1 MHKIERLLQTLAP
14 KGVEFKTL
22 EEVFEIKNGYTP
34 SKNNPEF
41 WKNGTI
47 PWFRMEDIREN
58 GRILKDSIQHITP
71 KALKG
76 KKLFPKNSIIISTTA
91 TIGEHALLIVDSLAN
106 QRFTFLSKKANCDLA
121 LDMKFF
127 FYQCFLLGEWC
138 KKNTNVSGFASVDM
152 TAFKKYKF
160 PIPPLEIQQEIVK
173 ILDAFTELNTELN
186 TELKARKKQ
195 YEYYQNMLLDFNDI
209 NQNHKDAKM
218 SVKTYPKRLKTLLQ
232 TLVPK
237 GVEFRKLGEVLEYDQ
252 PNQYC
257 VTSKEFDKSY
267 PTPVL
272 TAGKTFILGYTNE
285 KDNIYQASKNA
296 PVIIFDDFTTATQW
310 VDFPFKVK
318 SSAMKILLPKNP
330 TINIRF
336 IFFYMQTIPYNI
348 GGEHARH
355 WISRYSQI
363 EVPIPPLEIQQEIVK
378 ILDAFTEL
386 NTELN
391 TELKAR
397 KKQYEY
403 YQNMLLDFN
412 DINQNHKDAKMSVK
426 TYPKR
431 LKTLLQTLAPKGVE
445 FKTLEEV
452 FEIKNGY
459 TPSKN
464 NPEFWKNGT
473 IPWFRMEDIREN
485 GRILKDSIQHITP
498 KALKGKKLFPK
509 NSIIISTTA
518 TIGEHALLIVDS
530 LANQR
535 FTFLSKK
542 ANCDLALDMKF
553 FFYQC
558 FLLGEWCKKNTNVS
572 GFASV
577 DMTAFKKY
585 KFPIPPLEIQQE
597 IVKILDAFTELN
609 TELNTELKARK
620 KQYEY
625 YREKLL
631 TFKPLLKQGIT

>member
-14 KGVEFKTL
+14 KGVGFRKL
-22 EEVFEIKNGYTP
+22 GEVINIF
-34 SKNNPEF
+34 
-41 WKNGTI
+41 
-47 PWFRMEDIREN
+47 
-58 GRILKDSIQHITP
+58 
-71 KALKG
+71 KG
-76 KKLFPKNSIIISTTA
+76 KQLNKELLLDYGEYPVMNGGIHASGYWNEYNTDYPKIIISQCGSSAGYVNYMT
-91 TIGEHALLIVDSLAN
+91 
-106 QRFTFLSKKANCDLA
+106 SKFWAGANCYAIELNSEK
-121 LDMKFF
+121 L
-127 FYQCFLLGEWC
+127 
-138 KKNTNVSGFASVDM
+138 N
-152 TAFKKYKF
+152 YKF
-160 PIPPLEIQQEIVK
+160 LYYFLKNSQSILMKSQFGACIPVLNKADIETLTIPIPPLEIQQEIVK

-195 YEYYQNMLLDFNDI
+195 YEYYQNMLLDFKDI
-209 NQNHKDAKM
+209 HSNHKDAK
-218 SVKTYPKRLKTLLQ
+218 
-232 TLVPK
+232 
-237 GVEFRKLGEVLEYDQ
+237 EKLAQ
-252 PNQYC
+252 
-257 VTSKEFDKSY
+257 
-267 PTPVL
+267 
-272 TAGKTFILGYTNE
+272 
-285 KDNIYQASKNA
+285 
-296 PVIIFDDFTTATQW
+296 
-310 VDFPFKVK
+310 
-318 SSAMKILLPKNP
+318 
-330 TINIRF
+330 
-336 IFFYMQTIPYNI
+336 
-348 GGEHARH
+348 
-355 WISRYSQI
+355 
-363 EVPIPPLEIQQEIVK
+363 
-378 ILDAFTEL
+378 
-386 NTELN
+386 
-391 TELKAR
+391 
-397 KKQYEY
+397 
-403 YQNMLLDFN
+403 
-412 DINQNHKDAKMSVK
+412 K

-530 LANQR
+530 LANQQ

-558 FLLGEWCKKNTNVS
+558 FLLGEWCKNNINVS

-597 IVKILDAFTELN
+597 IVKILDQFSILTTDLLAGIPAEI
-609 TELNTELKARK
+609 KARK

-631 TFKPLLKQGIT
+631 TFKPLLK

>member
-138 KKNTNVSGFASVDM
+138 KNNINVSGFASVDM

-195 YEYYQNMLLDFNDI
+195 YEYYQNMLLDFNGI

-218 SVKTYPKRLKTLLQ
+218 S
-232 TLVPK
+232 
-237 GVEFRKLGEVLEYDQ
+237 
-252 PNQYC
+252 
-257 VTSKEFDKSY
+257 
-267 PTPVL
+267 
-272 TAGKTFILGYTNE
+272 A
-285 KDNIYQASKNA
+285 
-296 PVIIFDDFTTATQW
+296 
-310 VDFPFKVK
+310 
-318 SSAMKILLPKNP
+318 
-330 TINIRF
+330 
-336 IFFYMQTIPYNI
+336 
-348 GGEHARH
+348 
-355 WISRYSQI
+355 
-363 EVPIPPLEIQQEIVK
+363 
-378 ILDAFTEL
+378 
-386 NTELN
+386 
-391 TELKAR
+391 
-397 KKQYEY
+397 
-403 YQNMLLDFN
+403 
-412 DINQNHKDAKMSVK
+412 K

-445 FKTLEEV
+445 FRKLGEVCESTNKKTLKISEV
-452 FEIKNGY
+452 SEVKNKGMYPVINSGRDLYGY
-459 TPSKN
+459 YHDFN
-464 NPEFWKNGT
+464 NDGENIT
-473 IPWFRMEDIREN
+473 IASR
-485 GRILKDSIQHITP
+485 
-498 KALKGKKLFPK
+498 
-509 NSIIISTTA
+509 
-518 TIGEHALLIVDS
+518 GEYAGFI
-530 LANQR
+530 NY
-535 FTFLSKK
+535 F
-542 ANCDLALDMKF
+542 NEKF
-553 FFYQC
+553 FAGGLCYPYKVKDTNELLTKFLYFY
-558 FLLGEWCKKNTNVS
+558 LKTNEIQIMENLVFRGS
-572 GFASV
+572 IPALNKA
-577 DMTAFKKY
+577 DIETLAI
-585 KFPIPPLEIQQE
+585 PIPPLEIQQE
-597 IVKILDAFTELN
+597 IVKILDQFSILTTDLLAGIPAEI
-609 TELNTELKARK
+609 KARK

-631 TFKPLLKQGIT
+631 TFKPLQNKE

>member
-14 KGVEFKTL
+14 
-22 EEVFEIKNGYTP
+22 N
-34 SKNNPEF
+34 
-41 WKNGTI
+41 
-47 PWFRMEDIREN
+47 
-58 GRILKDSIQHITP
+58 
-71 KALKG
+71 
-76 KKLFPKNSIIISTTA
+76 
-91 TIGEHALLIVDSLAN
+91 
-106 QRFTFLSKKANCDLA
+106 
-121 LDMKFF
+121 
-127 FYQCFLLGEWC
+127 
-138 KKNTNVSGFASVDM
+138 
-152 TAFKKYKF
+152 
-160 PIPPLEIQQEIVK
+160 
-173 ILDAFTELNTELN
+173 
-186 TELKARKKQ
+186 
-195 YEYYQNMLLDFNDI
+195 
-209 NQNHKDAKM
+209 
-218 SVKTYPKRLKTLLQ
+218 
-232 TLVPK
+232 

-330 TINIRF
+330 IINIRF

-348 GGEHARH
+348 SGEHARQ
-355 WISRYSQI
+355 WISRYSQL

-397 KKQYEY
+397 KKQYQY

-412 DINQNHKDAKMSVK
+412 DINQNHKDAKEK
-426 TYPKR
+426 LAQKPYPKR

-452 FEIKNGY
+452 FEIRNGY

-530 LANQR
+530 LANQQ

-577 DMTAFKKY
+577 DMSAFKKY

-597 IVKILDAFTELN
+597 IVKILDQFSILTTDLLAGIPAEI
-609 TELNTELKARK
+609 KARK

-631 TFKPLLKQGIT
+631 TFKPLTPHKEVKK